1 MHVLLAPDR
10 FDPSLPASEA
20 ARALAL
26 GWADARPADTVAAV
40 PLGDGGPGFGDSVR
54 AALGG
59 ELLAVDV
66 RGPLGGLVPGA
77 VLVVRG
83 PAGRVTA
90 YVDSGHAT
98 APGLLPGGVADVG
111 RTSSAGVGRLL
122 RAALD
127 TGATR
132 VVVGVGQGVTHD
144 AGAGLLAELAGA
156 EPGSALDRGGLA
168 LAEVGSEDLGLLGPV
183 VRELRRID
191 LVAAV
196 DVDLPLLGLH
206 GASSDLAEH
215 RGGDPGAAQEL
226 ERALGHFAHVVGR
239 VLDGA
244 GVPGGTGAPGGAG
257 RVDLLA
263 GARGSGPRQ
272 AALPGAGAGGGIGYA
287 LALLG
292 ARLLPGAAVLADAT
306 GLAAQVE
313 QADVVVTGTT
323 TLDWRTL
330 HGGVVGTV
338 AGLALPLSVPTVALG
353 VDVRVGRRE
362 WGAEGVAAVYV
373 LTDDAAAA
381 QRWPADPAGV
391 LRARAARVAS
401 TWSR

>member
-10 FDPSLPASEA
+10 FDPSLPAHEA

-26 GWADARPADTVAAV
+26 GWADTRPADTVTVV

-66 RGPLGGLVPGA
+66 RSPLGGLVPGA
-77 VLVVRG
+77 VLVVRD
-83 PAGRVTA
+83 PAGRATA

-98 APGLLPGGVADVG
+98 APGLVPGGVAEVG
-111 RTSSAGVGRLL
+111 RTTSAGVGRLL
-122 RAALD
+122 RAALES
-127 TGATR
+127 GATR
-132 VVVGVGQGVTHD
+132 IVVGVGEGVTHD

-168 LAEVGSEDLGLLGPV
+168 LAAAGPGDLELLGPV
-183 VRELRRID
+183 LRELRGID

-206 GASSDLAEH
+206 GASSDLTEH
-215 RGGDPGAAQEL
+215 RGGDPAAAQEL
-226 ERALGHFAHVVGR
+226 ERALGHFAHLAGRVVGE
-239 VLDGA
+239 
-244 GVPGGTGAPGGAG
+244 TGDAG

-272 AALPGAGAGGGIGYA
+272 AALPGSGAGGGIGYA

-362 WGAEGVAAVYV
+362 WGAEGVAAVYA

-381 QRWPADPAGV
+381 QRWPTDPAGV
-391 LRARAARVAS
+391 LRARAARVAA